1 MQILVTQMRF
11 WFWSMRWF
19 WNIDNNNTFTLCKV
33 FTHFPVKHKLLMGE
47 KLRTHFRP
55 HNSITWLSFHDK
67 IEGLCFTE
75 KKEMTLWENIDFSLK
90 LAICTCT
97 THNHCL
103 QILDNCNTQI
113 SNINLKQRLCQILG
127 GKQGVLWKMCKWH
140 NINNETAYY

>member
-1 MQILVTQMRF
+1 MQGF
-11 WFWSMRWF
+11 Y
-19 WNIDNNNTFTLCKV
+19 TFSSEAQAFDGGKII
-33 FTHFPVKHKLLMGE
+33 
-47 KLRTHFRP
+47 LRTHFRP

-127 GKQGVLWKMCKWH
+127 GKQGVLWKMCKWN